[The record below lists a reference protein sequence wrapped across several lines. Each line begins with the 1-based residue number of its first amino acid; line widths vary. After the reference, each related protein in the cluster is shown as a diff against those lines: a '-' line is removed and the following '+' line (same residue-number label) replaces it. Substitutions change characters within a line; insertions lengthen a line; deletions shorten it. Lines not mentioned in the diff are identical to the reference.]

1 MKIEIIYKSLS
12 RLLEILLKFQK
23 EQTTKLE
30 AFQTILFETLINQKI
45 IFMILIKLWNIL
57 ALEYISQV

>member
-30 AFQTILFETLINQKI
+30 AFKQFYSKH
-45 IFMILIKLWNIL
+45 
-57 ALEYISQV
+57 